1 VVPDSLDVGVAH
13 DHGEPGGLD
22 RFQRRPLARVGQ
34 IDYDAEP
41 VAERYQ
47 LLSVA
52 GEAVVLPRRL
62 VIRSIRVTVT
72 LVELL
77 S

>member
-1 VVPDSLDVGVAH
+1 
-13 DHGEPGGLD
+13 
-22 RFQRRPLARVGQ
+22 VGQ